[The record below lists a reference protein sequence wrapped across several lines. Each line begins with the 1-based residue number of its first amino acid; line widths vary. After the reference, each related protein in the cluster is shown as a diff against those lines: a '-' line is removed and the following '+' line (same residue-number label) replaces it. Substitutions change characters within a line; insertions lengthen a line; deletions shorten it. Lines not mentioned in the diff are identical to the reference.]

1 MSVIGRYVAHYKLQ
15 VTNKGKGK
23 EKKKERRGR
32 TEEKKKKAMVAFLVF
47 IMATLTTKKRFDG
60 RGQFGGNV
68 FKIQLDIKNTDKKV
82 KFEQSHARICRS
94 TEELKLT

>member
-1 MSVIGRYVAHYKLQ
+1 
-15 VTNKGKGK
+15 
-23 EKKKERRGR
+23 
-32 TEEKKKKAMVAFLVF
+32 
-47 IMATLTTKKRFDG
+47 MATLTTKKRFDG

-68 FKIQLDIKNTDKKV
+68 FKIQLDIKNTDKTV

>member
-1 MSVIGRYVAHYKLQ
+1 M
-15 VTNKGKGK
+15 
-23 EKKKERRGR
+23 KERRGR
-32 TEEKKKKAMVAFLVF
+32 KEEKKKKSYGCILIF

-68 FKIQLDIKNTDKKV
+68 FKVQLDIKNTDKKV